1 MANIKKNFNFRNGVQ
16 VDDDNLLVTT
26 TGLVGIGTTVPT
38 ESLDVRGNVKV
49 IGDFTATN
57 SVVGVLTI
65 TEASPTRI
73 IGAGVSIQSG
83 IVTAQGTG
91 IVTFFGDAR
100 FLQGMPTS
108 QWEDTNAGLGVSSIY
123 NTGGTVGIGTTSPQ
137 FTLQIGG
144 NTNPEI
150 GVGISSSGDI
160 KATGIVTASTFS
172 GNVVGNVSGNITG
185 NVTGNLNSLG
195 VSTVADLRVTDLD
208 VDGHTNLDNVNI
220 SGLTTFINSNN
231 TAGMRARTF
240 ATTSGIAVGELRVLK
255 SPDNTIS
262 TGGPMIQL
270 FTDDTP
276 APLNGPG
283 NNDTI
288 SFFTSLFAGQFVQDG
303 SLQLNKNFNVAGVT
317 TLTGIT
323 SFFGDVFF
331 PEKIEGSA
339 GFERMNGIKYN
350 SSGASLEFNGFADA
364 TFGADDTFGRHLRLF
379 STTGGGGTLSKT
391 AGSFTIIRA
400 LNTSLGIQCGMSS
413 EITLGGHG
421 LDATLMRLSP
431 VGAGIV
437 TIRNANIPQQLT
449 ALNANI
455 TGIVTAAELN
465 APSIGVGTITPAN
478 DIHVRKSGNAEIQVT
493 SDTGIAGITVGR
505 ESGTSNGSNAEIRF
519 GSESGVGAPYSSS
532 GTTLDIINHS
542 TGNFNYYL
550 SANNPGG
557 SQGDFHWLK
566 GFNSDNLMTLTGGGA
581 LGIGITLPTAKLHV
595 VGGGKITGNLEV
607 TNNINLGG
615 NFAGNVTGNLI
626 GDVTGNVTGNL
637 TGLINSPVSGVST
650 ITNLE
655 ISNVG
660 IGTSVNGKIVNIS
673 SNPNQKI
680 IINND
685 SQVGIFT
692 DTFDDDNVGVAINRN
707 LHIKKAVSVGNT
719 TRSAVDFSDAVNIS
733 NEGETGLPFNRS
745 QLAYMIPPRVTTA
758 QRNLLRDAYNNSAT
772 LISGAMVYVTD
783 LAGGPKLQVWNGS
796 AWETITSS

>member
-172 GNVVGNVSGNITG
+172 GNVVGNVTGNITG

-195 VSTVADLRVTDLD
+195 VSTVADLRVTDLN

-220 SGLTTFINSNN
+220 VGLTTFVNSGGN
-231 TAGMRARTF
+231 AGFRVRSFAAGTF
-240 ATTSGIAVGELRVLK
+240 ASGEIRVLET
-255 SPDNTIS
+255 PDQSIVD
-262 TGGPMIQL
+262 GGPMIQL
-270 FTDDTP
+270 FTNKTP

-283 NNDTI
+283 DREEI
-288 SFFTSLFAGQFVQDG
+288 SFYTSLQAGAFLQDG

-331 PEKIEGSA
+331 PEKIEGAS
-339 GFERMNGIKYN
+339 GFERMNGVKYN
-350 SSGASLEFNGFADA
+350 SSSASLEFNGFADA
-364 TFGADDTFGRHLRLF
+364 KFGADDTFGRNLRLF
-379 STTGGGGTLSKT
+379 STTGGGTLSKT
-391 AGSFTIIRA
+391 AGAFTIIRA
-400 LNTSLGIQCGMSS
+400 LNTNLGIQCGVSS
-413 EITLGGHG
+413 QITLGSHG
-421 LDATLMRLSP
+421 GDTIIRISPSP
-431 VGAGIV
+431 VGVA
-437 TIRNANIPQQLT
+437 TIRNADISEQLT

-566 GFNSDNLMTLTGGGA
+566 GFNSDNLMTLTGGGS

-607 TNNINLGG
+607 TNNLNLGG
-615 NFAGNVTGNLI
+615 NFAGNVTGNLT

-660 IGTSVNGKIVNIS
+660 IGTTANGKIVNIS

-707 LHIKKAVSVGNT
+707 VHIKKAVSVGNT

>member
-73 IGAGVSIQSG
+73 IGAGVSIKSG

-172 GNVVGNVSGNITG
+172 GNVVGNVTGNITG

-208 VDGHTNLDNVNI
+208 VDGHTNFDNVNI
-220 SGLTTFINSNN
+220 SGLTTFVN
-231 TAGMRARTF
+231 AGGNAGLRVRSFAAGTF
-240 ATTSGIAVGELRVLK
+240 AAGEMRVLET
-255 SPDNTIS
+255 PDQSIVN
-262 TGGPMIQL
+262 GGPMIQL
-270 FTDDTP
+270 FTNKTP

-283 NNDTI
+283 DREEI
-288 SFFTSLFAGQFVQDG
+288 SFYTTLQAGAFLQDG

-331 PEKIEGSA
+331 PEKIEGAS
-339 GFERMNGIKYN
+339 GFERMNGVKYN
-350 SSGASLEFNGFADA
+350 SSSASLEFNGFADA
-364 TFGADDTFGRHLRLF
+364 TFGADDTFGRKLRLF

-391 AGSFTIIRA
+391 SGPFTIIRA
-400 LNTSLGIQCGMSS
+400 LNTSLGIQCGVSS
-413 EITLGGHG
+413 QITLGGHNG
-421 LDATLMRLSP
+421 DTIIRISPSP
-431 VGAGIV
+431 VGVA
-437 TIRNANIPQQLT
+437 TIRNADISQQLT

-566 GFNSDNLMTLTGGGA
+566 GFNSDNLMTLTGGGS

-607 TNNINLGG
+607 TNNFNLGG
-615 NFAGNVTGNLI
+615 SFAGNVTGNLT

-660 IGTSVNGKIVNIS
+660 IGTTEDGKIVNIS

-707 LHIKKAVSVGNT
+707 VHIKKAVSVGNT

>member
-172 GNVVGNVSGNITG
+172 GNVVGNVTGNITG

-195 VSTVADLRVTDLD
+195 VSTVADLRVTDLN

-220 SGLTTFINSNN
+220 VGLTTFVNSGGN
-231 TAGMRARTF
+231 AGFRVRSFAAGTF
-240 ATTSGIAVGELRVLK
+240 ASGEIRVLET
-255 SPDNTIS
+255 PDQSIVD
-262 TGGPMIQL
+262 GGPMIQL
-270 FTDDTP
+270 FTNDTP

-283 NNDTI
+283 DREEI
-288 SFFTSLFAGQFVQDG
+288 HFFTTLFAGQFNTDG

-566 GFNSDNLMTLTGGGA
+566 GFNSDNLMTLTGGGS

-607 TNNINLGG
+607 TNNLNLGG
-615 NFAGNVTGNLI
+615 NFAGNVTGNLT
-626 GDVTGNVTGNL
+626 GNVTGNVTGNL

-660 IGTSVNGKIVNIS
+660 IGTTANGKIVNIS

>member
-172 GNVVGNVSGNITG
+172 GNVVGNVTGNITG

-195 VSTVADLRVTDLD
+195 VSTVADLRVTDLN

-220 SGLTTFINSNN
+220 VGLTTFVNSGGN
-231 TAGMRARTF
+231 AGFRVRSFAAGTF
-240 ATTSGIAVGELRVLK
+240 ASGEIRVLET
-255 SPDNTIS
+255 PDQSIVD
-262 TGGPMIQL
+262 GGPMIQL
-270 FTDDTP
+270 FTNKTP

-283 NNDTI
+283 DREEI
-288 SFFTSLFAGQFVQDG
+288 SFYTSLQAGAFLQDG

-331 PEKIEGSA
+331 PEKIEGAS
-339 GFERMNGIKYN
+339 GFERMNGVKYN
-350 SSGASLEFNGFADA
+350 SSSASLEFNGFADA
-364 TFGADDTFGRHLRLF
+364 KFGADDTFGRNLRLF
-379 STTGGGGTLSKT
+379 STTGGGTLSKT
-391 AGSFTIIRA
+391 AGAFTIIRA
-400 LNTSLGIQCGMSS
+400 LNTNLGIQCGVSS
-413 EITLGGHG
+413 QITLGSHG
-421 LDATLMRLSP
+421 GDTIIRISPSP
-431 VGAGIV
+431 VGVA
-437 TIRNANIPQQLT
+437 TIRNADISQQLT
-449 ALNANI
+449 AINANI

-566 GFNSDNLMTLTGGGA
+566 GFNSDNLMTLTGGGS

-607 TNNINLGG
+607 TNNLNLGG
-615 NFAGNVTGNLI
+615 NFAGNVTGNLT
-626 GDVTGNVTGNL
+626 GNVTGNVTGNL

-660 IGTSVNGKIVNIS
+660 IGTTANGKIVNIS

-707 LHIKKAVSVGNT
+707 VHIKKAVSVGNT

>member
-172 GNVVGNVSGNITG
+172 GNVVGNVTGNITG

-195 VSTVADLRVTDLD
+195 VSTVADLRVTDLN

-220 SGLTTFINSNN
+220 VGLTTFVNSGGN
-231 TAGMRARTF
+231 AGFRVRAYAAGTF
-240 ATTSGIAVGELRVLK
+240 ASGEIRVLET
-255 SPDNTIS
+255 PDQSIVD
-262 TGGPMIQL
+262 GGPMIQL
-270 FTDDTP
+270 FTNKTP

-283 NNDTI
+283 DREEI
-288 SFFTSLFAGQFVQDG
+288 SFYTSLQAGAFLQDG

-331 PEKIEGSA
+331 PEKIEGAS
-339 GFERMNGIKYN
+339 GFERMNGVKYN
-350 SSGASLEFNGFADA
+350 SSSASLEFNGFADA
-364 TFGADDTFGRHLRLF
+364 KFGADDSFCRNLRLF
-379 STTGGGGTLSKT
+379 STTGGGTLSKT
-391 AGSFTIIRA
+391 AGAFTIIRA
-400 LNTSLGIQCGMSS
+400 LNTNLGIQCGVSS
-413 EITLGGHG
+413 QITLGSHG
-421 LDATLMRLSP
+421 GDTIIRISPSP
-431 VGAGIV
+431 VGVA
-437 TIRNANIPQQLT
+437 TIRNADISQQLT
-449 ALNANI
+449 AINANI

-566 GFNSDNLMTLTGGGA
+566 GFNSDNLMTLTGGGS

-607 TNNINLGG
+607 TNNLNLGG
-615 NFAGNVTGNLI
+615 NFAGNVTGNLT
-626 GDVTGNVTGNL
+626 GNVTGNVTGNL

-660 IGTSVNGKIVNIS
+660 IGTTANGKIVNIS

-707 LHIKKAVSVGNT
+707 VHIKKAVSVGNT

>member
-195 VSTVADLRVTDLD
+195 VSTVADLRVTDLN

-220 SGLTTFINSNN
+220 VGLTTFVNSGGN
-231 TAGMRARTF
+231 AGFRVRSFAAGTF
-240 ATTSGIAVGELRVLK
+240 ASGEIRVLET
-255 SPDNTIS
+255 PDQSIVD
-262 TGGPMIQL
+262 GGPMIQL
-270 FTDDTP
+270 FTNKTP

-283 NNDTI
+283 DREEI
-288 SFFTSLFAGQFVQDG
+288 SFYTSLQAGAFLQDG

-331 PEKIEGSA
+331 PEKIEGAS
-339 GFERMNGIKYN
+339 GFERMNGVKYN
-350 SSGASLEFNGFADA
+350 SSSASLEFNGFADA
-364 TFGADDTFGRHLRLF
+364 KFGADDTFGRNLRLF
-379 STTGGGGTLSKT
+379 STTGGGTLSKT
-391 AGSFTIIRA
+391 AGAFTIIRA
-400 LNTSLGIQCGMSS
+400 LNTNLGIQCGVSS
-413 EITLGGHG
+413 QITLGSHG
-421 LDATLMRLSP
+421 GDTIIRISPSP
-431 VGAGIV
+431 VGVA
-437 TIRNANIPQQLT
+437 TIRNADISQQLT

-566 GFNSDNLMTLTGGGA
+566 GFNSDNLMTLTGGGS

-607 TNNINLGG
+607 TNNLNLGG
-615 NFAGNVTGNLI
+615 NFAGNVTGNLT
-626 GDVTGNVTGNL
+626 GNVTGNVTGNL

-660 IGTSVNGKIVNIS
+660 IGTTANGKIVNIS

-707 LHIKKAVSVGNT
+707 VHIKKAVSVGNT